1 MTADISGGHHRM
13 LRLFGL
19 LFCILLTL
27 VFPFLAYE
35 MNNGIIV
42 DSIASTSVFFVIII
56 ALFPESNLNKKT
68 QKKCVVLVG
77 DDQTVCDREATNA
90 YFCEVESQ
98 SGKIVREKLP
108 VCNRHKQ
115 VFEESYN
122 EQDES
127 MCRDGEDLA

>member
-1 MTADISGGHHRM
+1 M

-35 MNNGIIV
+35 MNDGIIV
-42 DSIASTSVFFVIII
+42 DSIASTTVFFAIII
-56 ALFPESNLNKKT
+56 ALFPGSNFNTKT

-77 DDQTVCDREATNA
+77 DDQTVCDREATNP

-98 SGKIVREKLP
+98 SGKIVREKLH
-108 VCNRHKQ
+108 VCNRHKE
-115 VFEESYN
+115 VFEERYN

-127 MCRDGEDLA
+127 MCDDGERLT